1 MPTAEVCDLSYLFIK
16 EQDVFTKL
24 QDYNTAYL
32 AYDVSCNLSITDTA
46 TRTTNKC
53 GTTKTSLEGKGETL
67 QRAYNEYKNLLTN
80 YNTNNCLNIKT
91 NDQYDASLNALMNN
105 YKNLSNLRSQQ
116 DMKLMELYKNT
127 NSMSHETGLNMD
139 SSVYV
144 NVLWTVLATS
154 IILLIFLKL

>member
-1 MPTAEVCDLSYLFIK
+1 MQTVCDLSYLFIK
-16 EQDVFTKL
+16 EQEVFTKL

-32 AYDVSCNLSITDTA
+32 AYDLSCNYSLTDA
-46 TRTTNKC
+46 TKTQNGC
-53 GTTKTSLEGKGETL
+53 ETTKTSLKGKGEILKTL
-67 QRAYNEYKNLLTN
+67 YNEYKSLLTN
-80 YNTNNCLNIKT
+80 YNTDECLNIKT

-127 NSMSHETGLNMD
+127 NSMSHETGLNVD